1 MMAGNRKGFA
11 DELEPACESRA
22 HEAENL
28 VRPRKELCR
37 PDAVM
42 FGGIGPIGPIRWI
55 GHGGRR
61 THQAHCH
68 PNDAAVLP

>member
-11 DELEPACESRA
+11 DELEPACESKA

-42 FGGIGPIGPIRWI
+42 FGRIGPIGHIRWI

-61 THQAHCH
+61 THQALCH